1 MKRALVLLMA
11 VATVGIAATANAAL
25 RPASPSKA
33 LHVAKECSQYF
44 GKAGQFCTITA
55 SNIAAIEP
63 GMKVVY
69 LSDLGGNGVLD
80 TDIILSSGQSGT
92 AAGHVVLDTNTLQGR
107 VTLSGGTGKF
117 TQFHADV
124 DVSLDMATG
133 LWHWDGTYS
142 YGQSGPGAD

>member
-1 MKRALVLLMA
+1 MKRTLVLLLA
-11 VATVGIAATANAAL
+11 VAAVGAATASAAL

-33 LHVAKECSQYF
+33 LHVTKECSEYLGQ
-44 GKAGQFCTITA
+44 AGQFCTIVS

-80 TDIILSSGQSGT
+80 TDIVLSAGTSGT

-107 VTLSGGTGKF
+107 VTFSGGTGKF
-117 TQFHADV
+117 TQFRADV
-124 DVSLDMATG
+124 DVSLDMRTG
-133 LWHWDGTYS
+133 LWHWDGTYRH
-142 YGQSGPGAD
+142 GRSGGDA